1 MNKTLVIVQKE
12 WLDLRQHPM
21 LVLSMV
27 ALPLLFV
34 AMPLLTLLPGS
45 SLHGI
50 PESMYAANPDFAG
63 MNTKELTQ
71 ALVLQQLRVMFL
83 ILPLAIPNI
92 IAAYSIV
99 GEKNNRTLEPL
110 LAAPV
115 RTWEL
120 LLGKGLAAF
129 LPAIAMTWVGGA
141 IFVGEVG
148 LISNSARVL
157 SVVANAGW
165 LVVLITAA
173 PVMALLGIAVAIIIS
188 SRVNDPR
195 TAQQLSGLL
204 ILPVL
209 GAMFLQVTGA
219 LVTNPAMGLVIV
231 AVLLLL
237 TAFSMWLAVKVFQ
250 REYILT
256 RWS

>member
-1 MNKTLVIVQKE
+1 MNKILVIVQKE

-27 ALPLLFV
+27 ALPAIFI
-34 AMPLLTLLPGS
+34 AMPLLTLLGGK
-45 SLHGI
+45 LNGI
-50 PESMYAANPDFAG
+50 PESMLTGNPDFAG
-63 MNTKELTQ
+63 MSEAELTQ
-71 ALVLQQLRVMFL
+71 ALVLQQLRVLFL
-83 ILPLAIPNI
+83 ILPLALPNI

-99 GEKNNRTLEPL
+99 GEKTNRTLEPL

-115 RTWEL
+115 HTWEL
-120 LLGKGLAAF
+120 LVGKGLAAF
-129 LPAIAMTWVGGA
+129 LPAVVVTWLGGA
-141 IFVGEVG
+141 IFVVEVG
-148 LISNSARVL
+148 AISNSARVL
-157 SVVANAGW
+157 SVVVNSGW
-165 LVVLITAA
+165 LIVLIIAA
-173 PVMALLGIAVAIIIS
+173 PLMALLGIAVAIIIS

-209 GAMFLQVTGA
+209 GGMFLQVTGVLVANPILGLLIAAA
-219 LVTNPAMGLVIV
+219 LV
-231 AVLLLL
+231 LL
-237 TAFSMWLAVKVFQ
+237 TALSVWIAVKVFQ